1 MLISLAHLMMD
12 DRGGGQQYFSL
23 DIHHIPT
30 ITLILRF
37 VHEPHDVT
45 LNLLNASRTNKTLS
59 SSGIVR
65 FAQRK
70 TDAVVGLQAN

>member
-1 MLISLAHLMMD
+1 MLD

-23 DIHHIPT
+23 ATPHTNYYANPQV
-30 ITLILRF
+30 LSMSL
-37 VHEPHDVT
+37 HDVT
-45 LNLLNASRTNKTLS
+45 LNLLNASRTNKTLA

-70 TDAVVGLQAN
+70 TNAVIGLQAN